1 MKKNLIET
9 ALNFIFPQACGFC
22 GEITNSYLCEY
33 CNEYLKQRQM
43 NKIQKYDDKFFD
55 EHLWIY
61 EYKDEVREKIIDYKF
76 NNKSYLYRTF
86 LQIILSTESV
96 CNYIKKFDILIPV
109 PIHKKRAKKRGYNQ
123 SELIAKGIAKNIKSI
138 QLQTNIIEKVKN
150 IKPQSTLSKDMRIE
164 NVKNAYRLKKCD
176 ICLKNKNILLIDDV
190 FTTGSTVN
198 ECAKILL
205 QTECNKVSI
214 ITLAKDWQMYI
225 KILIIMVII
234 YDILQDQLSEIII
247 SLWM

>member
-1 MKKNLIET
+1 M
-9 ALNFIFPQACGFC
+9 
-22 GEITNSYLCEY
+22 
-33 CNEYLKQRQM
+33 
-43 NKIQKYDDKFFD
+43 
-55 EHLWIY
+55 
-61 EYKDEVREKIIDYKF
+61 
-76 NNKSYLYRTF
+76 
-86 LQIILSTESV
+86 
-96 CNYIKKFDILIPV
+96 
-109 PIHKKRAKKRGYNQ
+109 
-123 SELIAKGIAKNIKSI
+123 
-138 QLQTNIIEKVKN
+138 QTNIIEKIKN

-176 ICLKNKNILLIDDV
+176 ICLKNKNVLLIDDV

-225 KILIIMVII
+225 KVLIIMVII

>member
-109 PIHKKRAKKRGYNQ
+109 PMHKK
-123 SELIAKGIAKNIKSI
+123 IAKDIKSI
-138 QLQTNIIEKVKN
+138 QLQTNIIKKIKN

-176 ICLKNKNILLIDDV
+176 ICLKNKNVLLIDDV

-214 ITLAKDWQMYI
+214 ITLAKD
-225 KILIIMVII
+225 
-234 YDILQDQLSEIII
+234 
-247 SLWM
+247 

>member
-96 CNYIKKFDILIPV
+96 YNYIKKFDILIPV

-214 ITLAKDWQMYI
+214 ITLAKD
-225 KILIIMVII
+225 
-234 YDILQDQLSEIII
+234 
-247 SLWM
+247 

>member
-96 CNYIKKFDILIPV
+96 CNYIKQFDILIPV

-123 SELIAKGIAKNIKSI
+123 SELIAKGIAKDIKSI
-138 QLQTNIIEKVKN
+138 QLQTNIIEKIKN

-176 ICLKNKNILLIDDV
+176 ICLKNKNVLLIDDV

-214 ITLAKDWQMYI
+214 ITLAKD
-225 KILIIMVII
+225 
-234 YDILQDQLSEIII
+234 
-247 SLWM
+247 